1 MPCCST
7 NRFQVS
13 LPLNLHQ
20 NAAHPYHP
28 VLSALRLRLDSS
40 QSFDSLHG
48 FTLLSL
54 DSRFHFTDFLF
65 QESLRLGL
73 ARGEKLPS
81 VYIPFL
87 SPVRQECPS
96 KLAAFIAT

>member
-1 MPCCST
+1 MKYWEI
-7 NRFQVS
+7 V
-13 LPLNLHQ
+13 
-20 NAAHPYHP
+20 ADK
-28 VLSALRLRLDSS
+28 LSAAELVVGYCSAVTPSSRSRL
-40 QSFDSLHG
+40 SLHG

-81 VYIPFL
+81 VDIPFL
-87 SPVRQECPS
+87 SPC
-96 KLAAFIAT
+96 AARMSV